1 VQPCEGEEAAQ
12 DGVGAVAPVDEQEIG
27 KVRLD
32 AGVDPV
38 ESPSRCRTHAHGGA
52 GSVAADADVT
62 SLLSVLLLLLEEFFH
77 FFGEVELVGGDH
89 TGAEGAVRGVPFLGT
104 AGQLLQRLSELLG
117 GVSHN
122 RRTDEKTDG
131 KRRSFAADCK
141 YSICTFS
148 IKVDVDSI

>member
-1 VQPCEGEEAAQ
+1 M
-12 DGVGAVAPVDEQEIG
+12 GAVAPVDEQEIG

-38 ESPSRCRTHAHGGA
+38 KSPSWCHTHAHGGP

-77 FFGEVELVGGDH
+77 IFGKLELVGGDH
-89 TGAEGAVRGVPFLGT
+89 ACAEGAVRGLPFLGA
-104 AGQLLQRLSELLG
+104 AGQLMQRLSELLG

-122 RRTDEKTDG
+122 GRTDEKADG

-141 YSICTFS
+141 YSTCTFS
-148 IKVDVDSI
+148 IKVDADSI